1 MNILLAL
8 LLAQFPA
15 VSETSWME
23 PAAFRLALGDSRA
36 KVERHFRAKGWGLTE
51 EDDSGE
57 LVHDYGDGKTVV
69 MQFSGDTLVSV
80 RFELVQ
86 FLPGIAESWE
96 SIVARLGKK
105 LGVPR
110 IVSPVLAIHEKEQFT
125 VHAVLSSDPA
135 SSLGRQ
141 GLGRIIVRYFV
152 PPEPSADPPPASTG

>member
-15 VSETSWME
+15 ASGTSWME
-23 PAAFRLALGDSRA
+23 PAAFRVALGDSRA
-36 KVERHFRAKGWGLTE
+36 KIERHFRAKGWELTE
-51 EDDSGE
+51 EEESGE
-57 LVHDYGDGKTVV
+57 LVHDYGDGRTIV
-69 MQFSGDTLVSV
+69 MQFTGDTLVSI

-96 SIVARLGKK
+96 SVVTRLEKK
-105 LGVPR
+105 LGAPR
-110 IVSPVLAIHEKEQFT
+110 IDTPILAIHEEEQFH

-152 PPEPSADPPPASTG
+152 PPEPSAEPPPASTG